1 MKKFALF
8 AAALML
14 TGAAHAAEFKVG
26 DTVPATLGATDQNGK
41 ARTFGE
47 ARGHPLV
54 LEWTNYG
61 CPFVHKHY
69 DSGNMQKLQS
79 TYTGKGV
86 TWFSVISSAEG
97 KEGYLNTKDAPGA
110 VAKMGFKG
118 TAVLL
123 DSAGTLGKAFDAT
136 NTPTMVVIDAEGKV
150 VYRGAIDSIPSFS
163 QDDIAKATN
172 YVSDALDAT
181 LAGKPVAVATSKPY
195 GCSVKY

>member
-1 MKKFALF
+1 MKKILLA
-8 AAALML
+8 AAALL
-14 TGAAHAAEFKVG
+14 SFNVYAADIFKVG
-26 DTVPATLGATDQNGK
+26 DTIPATMGTVDQNGK

-54 LEWTNYG
+54 LEWTNYA

-69 DSGNMQKLQS
+69 DSGNMQKLQ
-79 TYTGKGV
+79 TKYTAKGV
-86 TWFSVISSAEG
+86 TWFSVISSAKG
-97 KEGYLNTKDAPGA
+97 KEGYLEQKDAPAA
-110 VAKMGFKG
+110 VARMGFKG

-123 DSAGTLGKAFDAT
+123 DSSGTLGKAFDAT
-136 NTPTMVVIDAEGKV
+136 NTPTMVVIDGNGKI

-163 QDDIAKATN
+163 QDDIARADN
-172 YVSDALDAT
+172 YVADALDAT